1 MYLLMSNVVDDPK
14 RVHVIAC
21 GVLAVDLQAAARRLG
36 IDVSLEFLP
45 GGLHSR
51 PMELRQRLQERID
64 AASSRRRAD
73 MIAVGYGVCGLGTAG
88 LHARNLPLALPRVN
102 DCIALFLGSD
112 KAYKEQ
118 FAKYP
123 GTYYISAGW
132 VEEKTRPIGNDPGG
146 AVSGGAGGGTDAP
159 PEKNPAAL
167 SPSDTQAE
175 FERLVAK
182 HGLENAEAIRHF
194 LTSWQRNYQRAA
206 FIDTGAGSGK
216 SRYAEIAADMARQFG
231 WRYEE
236 LAGTDALL
244 VKLVKQPFS
253 DDDILIVPPHHVTV
267 YDAVTKR
274 LEAMPVWEASAAP
287 QRRQVLR
294 FDEPAC
300 PAGAGASG
308 DAVAAK
314 GSPVRLGLGIDAGGT
329 YTDAVLYDFARRR
342 VLGKAKALTTKWDLG
357 VGIDEALSGLDAA
370 KLHEVDMV
378 AVSTTLATNA
388 IVEGL
393 GQNVG
398 LLIMPPYGLFEPSDI
413 AHRPIAVIA
422 GRLEIDG
429 TELAPIDPDEV
440 RRAARDM
447 VDKQGVGALAVAG
460 YASHNN
466 PAHELAVKRII
477 RDEMNLS
484 VTCGHDVSEGLN
496 YRLRAATAAL
506 NARIIPCL
514 EALLDEVA
522 GSLAARGIDAPQMV
536 VRSDGS
542 LMSAHVARA
551 RPIETILSGPAAS
564 VAGAGYLTGLSDAIV
579 VDVGGTTTDT
589 AAIEGGVVRTCDD
602 GASVGGWR
610 THVKALDMRTLGLG
624 GDSHVVLERRKLT
637 IGPRRVAPVSWLVS
651 RQPGGAEAIDWIE
664 RHIDHFTHSTRGMDL
679 LALQE
684 HQHGLTLTDD
694 ERRLVELLR
703 RRPHCAQELAQL
715 TGCHTWEFLRAG
727 RLESSYLVVRCAL
740 TPTDLLHVAGRLALW
755 DAAAAGR
762 LCAVFARLAGQ
773 KTEAFA
779 ARGLERV
786 VHMLATELLKKQ
798 LDGQVD
804 PDTLDGSPFAEA
816 LIENALSGGSD
827 AYQVRIRIKRP
838 IIGIGTPVHC
848 FLPQAARLLE
858 TEAVIPPDA
867 DVANA
872 IGAITSNVC
881 IRKRVRLAPND
892 QGRYGLYGVADSPWF
907 VSFAE
912 AHDYAVAHL
921 VEAVRK
927 QARQAGTSEASVEIV
942 VNDRVAAL
950 ADGGHVFLGRTLEAR
965 LTGRPDL
972 ARLAETR

>member
-1 MYLLMSNVVDDPK
+1 V
-14 RVHVIAC
+14 
-21 GVLAVDLQAAARRLG
+21 
-36 IDVSLEFLP
+36 
-45 GGLHSR
+45 
-51 PMELRQRLQERID
+51 
-64 AASSRRRAD
+64 
-73 MIAVGYGVCGLGTAG
+73 
-88 LHARNLPLALPRVN
+88 
-102 DCIALFLGSD
+102 
-112 KAYKEQ
+112 
-118 FAKYP
+118 
-123 GTYYISAGW
+123 
-132 VEEKTRPIGNDPGG
+132 
-146 AVSGGAGGGTDAP
+146 
-159 PEKNPAAL
+159 
-167 SPSDTQAE
+167 
-175 FERLVAK
+175 
-182 HGLENAEAIRHF
+182 
-194 LTSWQRNYQRAA
+194 
-206 FIDTGAGSGK
+206 
-216 SRYAEIAADMARQFG
+216 DMA
-231 WRYEE
+231 
-236 LAGTDALL
+236 
-244 VKLVKQPFS
+244 
-253 DDDILIVPPHHVTV
+253 
-267 YDAVTKR
+267 
-274 LEAMPVWEASAAP
+274 
-287 QRRQVLR
+287 
-294 FDEPAC
+294 
-300 PAGAGASG
+300 
-308 DAVAAK
+308 
-314 GSPVRLGLGIDAGGT
+314 
-329 YTDAVLYDFARRR
+329 
-342 VLGKAKALTTKWDLG
+342 
-357 VGIDEALSGLDAA
+357 
-370 KLHEVDMV
+370 

-393 GQNVG
+393 GQTVG
-398 LLIMPPYGLFEPSDI
+398 LLIMPPYGLFEPADI
-413 AHRPIAVIA
+413 THRPIAVIA

-429 TELAPIDPDEV
+429 TQIAPIDPDEV

-447 VDKQGVGALAVAG
+447 VDKQGVGAFAVTG

-466 PAHELAVKRII
+466 PAHELAVKKII
-477 RDEMNLS
+477 REETNLS

-522 GSLAARGIDAPQMV
+522 GSLARRGIDAPQMV

-542 LMSAHVARA
+542 LMSARVARA

-564 VAGAGYLTGLSDAIV
+564 VAGAGYLTGLADALV

-589 AAIEGGVVRTCDD
+589 AAIEGGVVRTCDE

-610 THVKALDMRTLGLG
+610 THVRALDMRTLGLG
-624 GDSHVVLERRKLT
+624 GDSHVALERRKLF

-651 RQPGGAEAIDWIE
+651 RQAGGTEAIDWIE

-684 HQHGLTLTDD
+684 HEHGLALTDD
-694 ERRLVELLR
+694 ERRLVDLLR
-703 RRPHCAQELAQL
+703 RRPYCAQELAQV

-727 RLESSYLVVRCAL
+727 RLESSYLVLRSAL

-755 DAAAAGR
+755 DVGAAGR
-762 LCAVFARLAGQ
+762 VCAVFARIAGQ

-779 ARGLERV
+779 AGGLERF

-804 PDTLDGSPFAEA
+804 PDTLDGAPFAEA

-827 AYQVRIRIKRP
+827 GCHVRIRIKRP

-848 FLPQAARLLE
+848 FLPEAAKLLE

-872 IGAITSNVC
+872 VGAITSNVC

-892 QGRYGLYGVADSPWF
+892 QGRYGLCGVPDSPWF

-921 VEAVRK
+921 TEAVRK
-927 QARQAGTSEASVEIV
+927 QARHAGTSESSVEIV

-950 ADGGHVFLGRTLEAR
+950 ADGGQVFLGRTLEAS

-972 ARLAETR
+972 ARLAETV

>member
-1 MYLLMSNVVDDPK
+1 MSNVVDDPK

-21 GVLAVDLQAAARRLG
+21 GVLAVDLQAAANRLG

-64 AASSRRRAD
+64 AASARRRAD

-88 LHARNLPLALPRVN
+88 LHARNLPLAMPRVN

-112 KAYKEQ
+112 RAYKEQ
-118 FAKYP
+118 FARYP

-132 VEEKTRPIGNDPGG
+132 VEEKTRPIGDD
-146 AVSGGAGGGTDAP
+146 AGG
-159 PEKNPAAL
+159 KNPAAI
-167 SPSDTQAE
+167 SPEDTEAE

-182 HGLENAEAIRHF
+182 HGRENAEAIRHF

-206 FIDTGAGSGK
+206 FIDTGAGPAK
-216 SRYAEIAADMARQFG
+216 SRYARIAADMAERFG

-236 LAGTDALL
+236 LPGTDELL
-244 VKLVKQPFS
+244 VKLIKQRFS

-274 LEAMPVWEASAAP
+274 LEAVPVWEASTAA
-287 QRRQVLR
+287 QRRQVLH
-294 FDEPAC
+294 FDGAAC
-300 PAGAGASG
+300 PVGAGDG
-308 DAVAAK
+308 GAAADM
-314 GSPVRLGLGIDAGGT
+314 GRPVRLGLGIDAGGT
-329 YTDAVLYDFARRR
+329 YTDAVLYDFDRRR

-357 VGIDEALSGLDAA
+357 VGIDEALSHLDADT
-370 KLHEVDMV
+370 LRRVDMA

-393 GQNVG
+393 GQTVG
-398 LLIMPPYGLFEPSDI
+398 LLIMPPYGLFEPADI
-413 AHRPIAVIA
+413 THRPIAVIA

-429 TELAPIDPDEV
+429 TQIAPIDPDEV

-447 VDKQGVGALAVAG
+447 VDKQGVGAFAVTG

-466 PAHELAVKRII
+466 PAHELAVKKII
-477 RDEMNLS
+477 REETNLS

-522 GSLAARGIDAPQMV
+522 GSLARRGIDAPQMV

-542 LMSAHVARA
+542 LMSARVARA

-564 VAGAGYLTGLSDAIV
+564 VAGAGYLTGLADALV

-589 AAIEGGVVRTCDD
+589 AAIEGGVVRTCDE

-610 THVKALDMRTLGLG
+610 THVRALDMRTLGLG
-624 GDSHVVLERRKLT
+624 GDSHVALERRKLF

-651 RQPGGAEAIDWIE
+651 RQAGGTEAIDWIE

-684 HQHGLTLTDD
+684 HEHGLALTDD
-694 ERRLVELLR
+694 ERRLVDLLR
-703 RRPHCAQELAQL
+703 RRPYCAQELAQV

-727 RLESSYLVVRCAL
+727 RLESSYLVLRSAL

-755 DAAAAGR
+755 DVGAAGR
-762 LCAVFARLAGQ
+762 VCAVFARIAGQ

-779 ARGLERV
+779 AGGLERF

-804 PDTLDGSPFAEA
+804 PDTLDGAPFAEA

-827 AYQVRIRIKRP
+827 GCHVRIRIKRP

-848 FLPQAARLLE
+848 FLPEAAKLLE

-872 IGAITSNVC
+872 VGAITSNVC

-892 QGRYGLYGVADSPWF
+892 QGRYGLCGVPDSPWF

-921 VEAVRK
+921 TEAVRK
-927 QARQAGTSEASVEIV
+927 QARHAGTSESSVEIV

-950 ADGGHVFLGRTLEAR
+950 ADGGQVFLGRTLEAS

-972 ARLAETR
+972 ARLAETV

>member
-1 MYLLMSNVVDDPK
+1 
-14 RVHVIAC
+14 
-21 GVLAVDLQAAARRLG
+21 
-36 IDVSLEFLP
+36 
-45 GGLHSR
+45 
-51 PMELRQRLQERID
+51 
-64 AASSRRRAD
+64 
-73 MIAVGYGVCGLGTAG
+73 VCGLGTAG

-112 KAYKEQ
+112 RAYKEQ

-132 VEEKTRPIGNDPGG
+132 VEEKTRPIGDD
-146 AVSGGAGGGTDAP
+146 AGGAGNGTNAP
-159 PEKNPAAL
+159 PDKNPAGL
-167 SPSDTQAE
+167 SPEDTQDE

-182 HGLENAEAIRHF
+182 HGRENAEAIRYF

-206 FIDTGAGSGK
+206 FIDTGAGAAK
-216 SRYAEIAADMARQFG
+216 SRYAEIAADMARRFG

-236 LAGTDALL
+236 LAGTDELL

-274 LEAMPVWEASAAP
+274 LEAVPVWETSAAP
-287 QRRQVLR
+287 ERRQVLR
-294 FDEPAC
+294 FDEPAGT
-300 PAGAGASG
+300 AGAGANG
-308 DAVAAK
+308 R
-314 GSPVRLGLGIDAGGT
+314 PVRLGLGIDAGGT

-342 VLGKAKALTTKWDLG
+342 VLAKAKALTTKWDLG

-370 KLHEVDMV
+370 KLRQVDMV

-393 GQNVG
+393 GQTVG

-429 TELAPIDPDEV
+429 TELAPVDADEV
-440 RRAARDM
+440 RRAARDL
-447 VDKQGVGALAVAG
+447 VDKQGVGAFAVAG

-477 RDEMNLS
+477 RDETNLS

-542 LMSAHVARA
+542 LMSARVARA
-551 RPIETILSGPAAS
+551 KPIETILSGPAAS

-602 GASVGGWR
+602 GASIGGWR

-624 GDSHVVLERRKLT
+624 GDSHVVLERRKLA

-651 RQPGGAEAIDWIE
+651 RQPGGAQAIDWIE

-684 HQHGLTLTDD
+684 HQHGLALTDD

-703 RRPHCAQELAQL
+703 RRPYCAQELAQL

-727 RLESSYLVVRCAL
+727 RLESSYLVLRCAL

-755 DAAAAGR
+755 DAEAAGR
-762 LCAVFARLAGQ
+762 LCAAFARLAGQ

-779 ARGLERV
+779 ARGLEQF

-816 LIENALSGGSD
+816 LIENALSGGTD
-827 AYQVRIRIKRP
+827 GCHVRIRIKRP

-892 QGRYGLYGVADSPWF
+892 QGRYGLCGVPDSPWF

-912 AHDYAVAHL
+912 AHDYAVAYL
-921 VEAVRK
+921 IEAVRK
-927 QARQAGTSEASVEIV
+927 QARQAGTSESSVEIV

-950 ADGGHVFLGRTLEAR
+950 ADGGQVFLGRTLEAS

-972 ARLAETR
+972 AHLAEMR

>member
-1 MYLLMSNVVDDPK
+1 MVNAVDEPK

-21 GVLAVDLQAAARRLG
+21 GVLAIDLQSAARRLG

-102 DCIALFLGSD
+102 DCIAMFLGSD

-146 AVSGGAGGGTDAP
+146 PRSGGAGCGADAP
-159 PEKNPAAL
+159 PDQQNPVVL
-167 SPSDTQAE
+167 SPPDTEAE

-182 HGLENAEAIRHF
+182 HGRENAEAIRHF

-206 FIDTGAGSGK
+206 FIDTGAGAAK
-216 SRYAEIAADMARQFG
+216 NRYAEIAADMARRFG

-236 LAGTDALL
+236 LPGTDELL
-244 VKLVKQPFS
+244 VKLIKQRVS
-253 DDDILIVPPHHVTV
+253 DDDVLIVSPHHVTV

-274 LEAMPVWEASAAP
+274 LEAVPVWEASCP
-287 QRRQVLR
+287 SQRRQVLH
-294 FDEPAC
+294 FDEPGGDGGAEAR
-300 PAGAGASG
+300 PAAPKGA
-308 DAVAAK
+308 
-314 GSPVRLGLGIDAGGT
+314 PVRLGLGIDAGGT
-329 YTDAVLYDFARRR
+329 YTDTVLYDFANRQ
-342 VLGKAKALTTKWDLG
+342 VLAKAKALTTKWDLG
-357 VGIDEALSGLDAA
+357 VGIDEALSRLDAA
-370 KLHEVDMV
+370 RLREVDMV

-393 GQNVG
+393 GQTVG
-398 LLIMPPYGLFEPSDI
+398 LLIMPPYGLFDPSDI

-429 TELAPIDPDEV
+429 TELAPIDADEV
-440 RRAARDM
+440 RRVARDM

-477 RDEMNLS
+477 RQETDLS

-496 YRLRAATAAL
+496 YRLRASTAAL

-522 GSLAARGIDAPQMV
+522 GCLAVRGIEAPQMV

-542 LMSAHVARA
+542 LMSARVARA

-564 VAGAGYLTGLSDAIV
+564 VAGAGYLTGLSDALV

-589 AAIEGGVVRTCDD
+589 ATIESGAVRTCEE

-637 IGPRRVAPVSWLVS
+637 IGPRRVAPVAWLAS
-651 RQPGGAEAIDWIE
+651 RQSGAAEAIDWIE

-684 HQHGLTLTDD
+684 HEHGLTLTAD

-703 RRPHCAQELAQL
+703 RRPYCAQELAQV

-727 RLESSYLVVRCAL
+727 RLESSYLVLRSAL

-762 LCAVFARLAGQ
+762 VCAVFARIAGR
-773 KTEAFA
+773 KAEDFA
-779 ARGLERV
+779 AKGLERV

-827 AYQVRIRIKRP
+827 GYHVRIRVKRP

-872 IGAITSNVC
+872 VGAITSNVC
-881 IRKRVRLAPND
+881 VRKRVRLTPND
-892 QGRYGLYGVADSPWF
+892 QGRYGLYGVPDSPWF

-921 VEAVRK
+921 TEAVRK
-927 QARQAGTSEASVEIV
+927 QARQAGTSEASVEII

-950 ADGGHVFLGRTLEAR
+950 ADGGQVFLGRTLEAS
-965 LTGRPDL
+965 LIGRPDL
-972 ARLAETR
+972 ARLAEMV

>member
-1 MYLLMSNVVDDPK
+1 MSNAVDEPK

-21 GVLAVDLQAAARRLG
+21 GVLAVDLQSAARRLG

-102 DCIALFLGSD
+102 DCIAMFLGSD
-112 KAYKEQ
+112 RAYKEQ

-146 AVSGGAGGGTDAP
+146 ADAAS
-159 PEKNPAAL
+159 EKNPVAL
-167 SPSDTQAE
+167 SPEDTEAE

-182 HGLENAEAIRHF
+182 HGRENAEAIRHF

-206 FIDTGAGSGK
+206 FIDTGAGAAKG
-216 SRYAEIAADMARQFG
+216 RYAEIAADMARRFG

-236 LAGTDALL
+236 LTGTDELL
-244 VKLVKQPFS
+244 VKLIKQRFS
-253 DDDILIVPPHHVTV
+253 DDDVLIVPPHHVTV

-274 LEAMPVWEASAAP
+274 LEAVPVWEASAPA
-287 QRRQVLR
+287 QRRQVLH
-294 FDEPAC
+294 FDEPA
-300 PAGAGASG
+300 G
-308 DAVAAK
+308 DGDAAK
-314 GSPVRLGLGIDAGGT
+314 GPPVRLGLGIDAGGT
-329 YTDAVLYDFARRR
+329 YTDAVLYDFARRQ
-342 VLGKAKALTTKWDLG
+342 VLAKAKALTTKWDLG
-357 VGIDEALSGLDAA
+357 VGIDEALASLDAA
-370 KLHEVDMV
+370 RLREVDMV

-393 GQNVG
+393 GQTVG
-398 LLIMPPYGLFEPSDI
+398 LLIMPPYGLFDPSDI
-413 AHRPIAVIA
+413 AHRPIAIIA

-429 TELAPIDPDEV
+429 TELAPIDADEV
-440 RRAARDM
+440 RRVARDM
-447 VDKQGVGALAVAG
+447 VDKQGVGAFAVTG

-477 RDEMNLS
+477 RQETNLS

-514 EALLDEVA
+514 EALLDKVA
-522 GSLAARGIDAPQMV
+522 GSLAARGIEAPQMV

-542 LMSAHVARA
+542 LMSARVARA

-589 AAIEGGVVRTCDD
+589 AAIEAGIVRTCEE

-624 GDSHVVLERRKLT
+624 GDSHVVLERRKLA

-664 RHIDHFTHSTRGMDL
+664 RHIDHFTHSTRGMDM

-684 HQHGLTLTDD
+684 HEHGLTLTGE

-727 RLESSYLVVRCAL
+727 RLESSYLVLRSAL

-755 DAAAAGR
+755 DAGAAGR
-762 LCAVFARLAGQ
+762 VCAVFARLAGR
-773 KTEAFA
+773 KPEAFA
-779 ARGLERV
+779 AKSLERV

-827 AYQVRIRIKRP
+827 GYHVRIRVKRP

-848 FLPQAARLLE
+848 FLPEAAKLLE

-872 IGAITSNVC
+872 VGAITSNVC
-881 IRKRVRLAPND
+881 VRKRVRLAPND
-892 QGRYGLYGVADSPWF
+892 QGRYGLCGVPDSPWF

-921 VEAVRK
+921 TEAVRK

-950 ADGGHVFLGRTLEAR
+950 ADGGQVFLGRTLEAS

-972 ARLAETR
+972 ARLAETV

>member
-1 MYLLMSNVVDDPK
+1 VDDPK

-21 GVLAVDLQAAARRLG
+21 GVLAVDLEAVAQRVG

-45 GGLHSR
+45 GGLHST
-51 PMELRQRLQERID
+51 PMKLRQRLQERID
-64 AASSRRRAD
+64 AASRQRRAD
-73 MIAVGYGVCGLGTAG
+73 MIALGYGVCGLGTEA

-112 KAYKEQ
+112 KAYREQ

-132 VEEKTRPIGNDPGG
+132 VEEKTRPIGDD
-146 AVSGGAGGGTDAP
+146 DA
-159 PEKNPAAL
+159 NRAAL
-167 SPSDTQAE
+167 SPSETEAE

-182 HGLENAEAIRHF
+182 YGRENAEAIRYF
-194 LTSWQRNYQRAA
+194 LASWQRNYQRAA
-206 FIDTGAGSGK
+206 FIDTGAGGAK
-216 SRYAEIAADMARQFG
+216 RRYAEIAEDMARQFG

-236 LAGTDALL
+236 LKGTDELL
-244 VKLVKQPFS
+244 VKLLKQRTS

-274 LEAMPVWEASAAP
+274 LEVAGVWEASATTK
-287 QRRQVLR
+287 RRQVLH
-294 FDEPAC
+294 FDGPVAGGAEAPA
-300 PAGAGASG
+300 AR
-308 DAVAAK
+308 
-314 GSPVRLGLGIDAGGT
+314 PVRLGLGIDAGGT
-329 YTDAVLYDFARRR
+329 YTDAVLYDFADRG

-357 VGIDEALSGLDAA
+357 IGIDEALGRLDAGA
-370 KLHEVDMV
+370 LRQVDMV

-393 GQNVG
+393 GQKVA

-413 AHRPIAVIA
+413 THRPIAVIA

-429 TELAPIDPDEV
+429 TQIAPIDPDEI
-440 RRAARDM
+440 RRVAREM
-447 VDKQGVGALAVAG
+447 VDKQGAGAFAVTG

-466 PAHELAVKRII
+466 PAHELAVKEII
-477 RDEMNLS
+477 RDETHLS

-496 YRLRAATAAL
+496 YRVRAATAAL
-506 NARIIPCL
+506 NARIIPRL
-514 EALLDEVA
+514 EALLDEVRD
-522 GSLAARGIDAPQMV
+522 SLAARGIDAPQMV

-542 LMSAHVARA
+542 LMSARLARQK
-551 RPIETILSGPAAS
+551 PIETILSGPAAS
-564 VAGAGYLTGLSDAIV
+564 VAGAGYLTGLEDAVV

-589 AAIEGGVVRTCDD
+589 ATLEGGIVRTCDE

-624 GDSHVVLERRKLT
+624 GDSHVVLERRKLRV
-637 IGPRRVAPVSWLVS
+637 GPRRVAPVSWLLA
-651 RQPGGAEAIDWIE
+651 RNPGGAQALDWIE
-664 RHIDHFTHSTRGMDL
+664 GHIDYFSQSTRGADL

-684 HQHGLTLTDD
+684 HAHGLTLTDD
-694 ERRLVELLR
+694 ELRLVELLR
-703 RRPHCAQELAQL
+703 RRPYCAQELAAL

-727 RLESSYLVVRCAL
+727 RLESSYLVVRSAL
-740 TPTDLLHVAGRLALW
+740 TPTDLLHATGSLGLW
-755 DAAAAGR
+755 DAGAAKR
-762 LCAVFARLAGQ
+762 ICAVFARLAGEQ
-773 KTEAFA
+773 AESFA
-779 ARGLERV
+779 SRGLERFV
-786 VHMLATELLKKQ
+786 RMLATELLKKQ
-798 LDGQVD
+798 MDGQVD
-804 PDTLDGSPFAEA
+804 PDTLDGSPLAEA
-816 LIENALSGGSD
+816 LIENALSGGSN
-827 AYQVRIRIKRP
+827 AYQVRIRLKRP

-848 FLPQAARLLE
+848 FLPAAAKLLE

-892 QGRYGLYGVADSPWF
+892 QGRYGLHGVADSPWF

-921 VEAVRK
+921 TRAVRK
-927 QARQAGTSEASVEIV
+927 QARRAGTSESAVEIV
-942 VNDRVAAL
+942 VDDRVAEL
-950 ADGGHVFLGRTLEAR
+950 ADGGQVFLGRTLEAR
-965 LTGRPDL
+965 LVGRPDL
-972 ARLAETR
+972 ARLTEAT

>member
-1 MYLLMSNVVDDPK
+1 
-14 RVHVIAC
+14 
-21 GVLAVDLQAAARRLG
+21 
-36 IDVSLEFLP
+36 
-45 GGLHSR
+45 
-51 PMELRQRLQERID
+51 
-64 AASSRRRAD
+64 
-73 MIAVGYGVCGLGTAG
+73 
-88 LHARNLPLALPRVN
+88 
-102 DCIALFLGSD
+102 
-112 KAYKEQ
+112 
-118 FAKYP
+118 
-123 GTYYISAGW
+123 
-132 VEEKTRPIGNDPGG
+132 
-146 AVSGGAGGGTDAP
+146 
-159 PEKNPAAL
+159 
-167 SPSDTQAE
+167 
-175 FERLVAK
+175 
-182 HGLENAEAIRHF
+182 
-194 LTSWQRNYQRAA
+194 
-206 FIDTGAGSGK
+206 
-216 SRYAEIAADMARQFG
+216 
-231 WRYEE
+231 
-236 LAGTDALL
+236 
-244 VKLVKQPFS
+244 
-253 DDDILIVPPHHVTV
+253 
-267 YDAVTKR
+267 
-274 LEAMPVWEASAAP
+274 
-287 QRRQVLR
+287 
-294 FDEPAC
+294 
-300 PAGAGASG
+300 
-308 DAVAAK
+308 
-314 GSPVRLGLGIDAGGT
+314 
-329 YTDAVLYDFARRR
+329 
-342 VLGKAKALTTKWDLG
+342 
-357 VGIDEALSGLDAA
+357 
-370 KLHEVDMV
+370 
-378 AVSTTLATNA
+378 VSTTLATNA
-388 IVEGL
+388 VVEGL
-393 GQNVG
+393 GQKVG

-429 TELAPIDPDEV
+429 TQLAPIDPDEV

-477 RDEMNLS
+477 RDETNLS

-684 HQHGLTLTDD
+684 HRHGLTLTDD

-703 RRPHCAQELAQL
+703 RRPYCAQELAQV

-727 RLESSYLVVRCAL
+727 RLESSYLVVRSAL

-755 DAAAAGR
+755 DAGAAGR
-762 LCAVFARLAGQ
+762 LCAAFARLAGQ

-779 ARGLERV
+779 ARGLERF

-816 LIENALSGGSD
+816 LIENALSGGTD
-827 AYQVRIRIKRP
+827 GCHVRIRIKRP

-881 IRKRVRLAPND
+881 IRKRIRLAPND
-892 QGRYGLYGVADSPWF
+892 QGRYGLHGVADSPWF

-921 VEAVRK
+921 IEAVRK

-950 ADGGHVFLGRTLEAR
+950 ADGGQVFLGRTLEAR

-972 ARLAETR
+972 ARLAETM

>member
-1 MYLLMSNVVDDPK
+1 MYLLVSNVVDDPK

-88 LHARNLPLALPRVN
+88 LHARNLPLGLPRVN

-112 KAYKEQ
+112 RAYKEQ

-132 VEEKTRPIGNDPGG
+132 VEEKTRPIGDDPGG
-146 AVSGGAGGGTDAP
+146 AHSGGAGNGTDAP
-159 PEKNPAAL
+159 PDKNPAAL
-167 SPSDTQAE
+167 SPPDAEAE

-236 LAGTDALL
+236 LAGTDELL
-244 VKLVKQPFS
+244 VKLVKQRFS

-274 LEAMPVWEASAAP
+274 LEAVPVWEASAAP
-287 QRRQVLR
+287 ERRQVLR

-300 PAGAGASG
+300 PAGAGAG
-308 DAVAAK
+308 GGAVADK
-314 GSPVRLGLGIDAGGT
+314 GPPVRLGLGIDAGGT

-357 VGIDEALSGLDAA
+357 VGIDEALSGLDAG

-393 GQNVG
+393 GQRVG

-413 AHRPIAVIA
+413 AHRPIAIIS

-429 TELAPIDPDEV
+429 TQLAPIDPDEV

-447 VDKQGVGALAVAG
+447 VDKQGVGAFAVAG

-477 RDEMNLS
+477 RDETNLS

-542 LMSAHVARA
+542 LMSARIARA

-589 AAIEGGVVRTCDD
+589 AAIEGGVVRTCDE

-624 GDSHVVLERRKLT
+624 GDSHVVLERRKLA

-651 RQPGGAEAIDWIE
+651 RQPGAADAIDWIE

-684 HQHGLTLTDD
+684 HRHGLTLTDD

-703 RRPHCAQELAQL
+703 RRPYCAQELAQV

-727 RLESSYLVVRCAL
+727 RLESSYLVLRCAL

-755 DAAAAGR
+755 DAGAAGR
-762 LCAVFARLAGQ
+762 VCAAFARLAGQ
-773 KTEAFA
+773 KAEAFA
-779 ARGLERV
+779 ARGLERF

-816 LIENALSGGSD
+816 LIENALSGGTEGCH
-827 AYQVRIRIKRP
+827 VRIRLKRP

-848 FLPQAARLLE
+848 FLPEAAKLLE

-892 QGRYGLYGVADSPWF
+892 QGRYGLHGVADSPWF

-921 VEAVRK
+921 IEAVRK

-950 ADGGHVFLGRTLEAR
+950 ADGGQVFLGRTLEAR